1 MIDDV
6 EQIGLA
12 SPLHPNPRFVS
23 FSTDGGVTE
32 YIVFINL
39 KPLCKIAVFTR
50 ALMLWFVVHYVFHLE
65 YSKEI
70 KEVAYFF
77 QEFVFGSLTKAKK
90 LLHTSL
96 LRQASSCMLSNFV
109 NNYILA

>member
-12 SPLHPNPRFVS
+12 SPLRPNPRFVS

-90 LLHTSL
+90 T
-96 LRQASSCMLSNFV
+96 ATYLSV
-109 NNYILA
+109 TTGIQSYAE

>member
-12 SPLHPNPRFVS
+12 LPLRPNPRFVS

-50 ALMLWFVVHYVFHLE
+50 ALMPWFVVHYVFHLE

-77 QEFVFGSLTKAKK
+77 QEFVFGSLTKANCYIP
-90 LLHTSL
+90 LCYNRHPVVCRVTWLTI
-96 LRQASSCMLSNFV
+96 
-109 NNYILA
+109 ILA